1 MLIPVADQPAIDV
14 ENNQETEMDYSTA
27 FDTPATPSFTIL
39 DGEGYTIWTN
49 KSIGQINLF

>member
-1 MLIPVADQPAIDV
+1 
-14 ENNQETEMDYSTA
+14 MDYATA

-49 KSIGQINLF
+49 KEYWADKSVLTDALNQL